1 MLNRISAAML
11 LWVIPAGYAIA
22 QTSGEA
28 GELAEKRFKN
38 VQLLKGIS
46 VQEFMETMGFIAAA
60 TNMTCTVCHGD
71 ESAGNWDKYADDP
84 PLKKTAR
91 KMMLMVDTINKT
103 NFGGARMVTCYTCHR
118 NASVPKVTPTLA
130 EQYSSPPP
138 EDPDNIP
145 SQAPGAPL
153 PEQVLDKYLQ
163 AIGGL
168 QKTAALTSFVGNGTY
183 QGYDD
188 PGATPVEIY
197 ARAPGQYA
205 QINHGP
211 NGDRM
216 TVDDGRSAWI
226 AQAESEVPV
235 PVVTLGGGDLQG
247 LHFEAQLFFPG
258 RIKQLLTN
266 LRVGYP
272 LSGALSILPDHAGAG
287 IDDRELIVMQ
297 GTTTA
302 GGLKVRLYFA
312 QESGLLVRMVRYT
325 NLPYGFIT
333 TEIDYADYRDVG
345 GIKMPFRITKTWVDG
360 RSVVEFKSLQVNVP
374 VDASKFSKP
383 AAPKETTGAK

>member
-1 MLNRISAAML
+1 MLNRVFPAML
-11 LWVIPAGYAIA
+11 GLGLAGFAMA
-22 QTSGEA
+22 QTPGDA
-28 GELAEKRFKN
+28 GQLAEKRFKN

-46 VQEFMETMGFIAAA
+46 VQEFMETMGFFAAA
-60 TNMTCTVCHGD
+60 TNMTCTICHGD

-103 NFGGARMVTCYTCHR
+103 NFGGARLVTCYTCHR
-118 NASVPKVTPTLA
+118 NAAVPKVTPTLA
-130 EQYSSPPP
+130 EQYASPPP

-145 SQAPGAPL
+145 SQAPGAPS
-153 PEQVLDKYLQ
+153 PDQVFDKYLR
-163 AIGGL
+163 AMGGW
-168 QKTAALTSFVGNGTY
+168 QKAASLTSFVAKGTY
-183 QGYDD
+183 RGYDD
-188 PGATPVEIY
+188 PGSSPVEIY
-197 ARAPGQYA
+197 AKAPGQFA

-211 NGDRM
+211 GGDRI

-226 AQAESEVPV
+226 AQAESEAPV

-247 LHFEAQLFFPG
+247 LHFESQVFFPG
-258 RIKQLLTN
+258 RIKELLTN

-272 LSGALSILPDHAGAG
+272 LAGAFSLLPDRTGAG

-302 GGLKVRLYFA
+302 GGLKVRLYFE
-312 QESGLLVRMVRYT
+312 QESGLLARMVRYT

-333 TEIDYADYRDVG
+333 TEMDYADYRDVG
-345 GIKMPFRITKTWVDG
+345 GMKIPFRITKTWVDG
-360 RSVVEFKSLQVNVP
+360 RSVIEVNSVQVNVP

-383 AAPKETTGAK
+383 AAPKEASGAK